1 MDIYELLDRAGN
13 LKEALVDYA
22 SSPGFVRRLSQAMS
36 DFSGLGGGEQN
47 QWADAVESL
56 LYDPDQ
62 DGREPLL
69 DRYLRTNKNIAPDE
83 RLVYEGW
90 RERHVI
96 GVFRVDA
103 RKGARLSLHN
113 LIDEMDYLSYATAG
127 AEAISFVQR
136 GGYVMTRLVPIGD
149 IWTISGTMRLFGP
162 RDLPGVRTLAASLL
176 KRFPTLVFNNPANV
190 EQAARLVGKHHA
202 IFLDLF
208 GAHIVSGTGGDII
221 AAYRSFLDACNQAS
235 VAVDPEASA
244 LVTAA
249 EQIAPDDSFPPEL
262 AESDDVALYHHP
274 LMGVSFLVCYGQV
287 EAAYRTPPADAE
299 DPAAEVLRGYV
310 EDKTVPGYVLED
322 LAAKYPDT
330 VDAAYRAALSSPG
343 FRWEPDGAAL
353 LRRHRPDSGPGK
365 DVPGVSPVPSSLI
378 DEYRRLS

>member
-1 MDIYELLDRAGN
+1 MNTDELLDRAGN
-13 LKEALVDYA
+13 LKEALVAYA
-22 SSPGFVRRLSQAMS
+22 SSPGFARRLSQAMS
-36 DFSGLGGGEQN
+36 DFSGLGGGERN
-47 QWADAVESL
+47 QWAEAIESL

-62 DGREPLL
+62 GGREPLL
-69 DRYLRTNKNIAPDE
+69 DRYLRTNKNIGPDE

-90 RERHVI
+90 RERNVI

-103 RKGARLSLHN
+103 RKGAKLSLHN
-113 LIDEMDYLSYATAG
+113 LIDQMDYDSYATAG

-149 IWTISGTMRLFGP
+149 LWTISGTMRLFGP

-190 EQAARLVGKHHA
+190 EQGRRIVGEHHTT
-202 IFLDLF
+202 FLDLF

-221 AAYRSFLDACNQAS
+221 AAYRSFLNACSEAS
-235 VAVDPEASA
+235 VAANPKASA

-262 AESDDVALYHHP
+262 AESGDVALYHHP

-287 EAAYRTPPADAE
+287 EAAYRTPPANAE

-343 FRWEPDGAAL
+343 FRWELDGAAL
-353 LRRHRPDSGPGK
+353 LRRHKPDFGGGK
-365 DVPGVSPVPSSLI
+365 ELPGVSPVPSSLI

>member
-1 MDIYELLDRAGN
+1 MHIDELLERAGN

-22 SSPGFVRRLSQAMS
+22 SSPGFARRLSQAMS

-47 QWADAVESL
+47 QWAEAVESL

-69 DRYLRTNKNIAPDE
+69 DRYLRTNKNIEPDE

-90 RERHVI
+90 RERNVI

-103 RKGARLSLHN
+103 RKGARPSLHN
-113 LIDEMDYLSYATAG
+113 LIDEMHYLAYATSG

-136 GGYVMTRLVPIGD
+136 GGYVMTRLVPVGD
-149 IWTISGTMRLFGP
+149 IWTISGTMRLFRP
-162 RDLPGVRTLAASLL
+162 RDLLIVQTVAASLL
-176 KRFPTLVFNNPANV
+176 KRFPTLVFNNPAKV
-190 EQAARLVGKHHA
+190 EQGRKIVGEHHTT
-202 IFLDLF
+202 FLD
-208 GAHIVSGTGGDII
+208 GGQIVSGTGSDII
-221 AAYRSFLDACNQAS
+221 AAYRSFLNACSEAS
-235 VAVDPEASA
+235 VAADPEASA

-287 EAAYRTPPADAE
+287 EAAYRTPRPMRRTR
-299 DPAAEVLRGYV
+299 LRKSCGAMWRTRRFPV
-310 EDKTVPGYVLED
+310 TSLRTSRRNTRTRSTPH
-322 LAAKYPDT
+322 T
-330 VDAAYRAALSSPG
+330 ALPC
-343 FRWEPDGAAL
+343 L
-353 LRRHRPDSGPGK
+353 VPDSDGNLMARPCFAVTGRILA
-365 DVPGVSPVPSSLI
+365 PARTFPAF
-378 DEYRRLS
+378 RRCPHY

>member
-1 MDIYELLDRAGN
+1 MGIDELLDRAGN

-22 SSPGFVRRLSQAMS
+22 ASPGFSRRLSQA
-36 DFSGLGGGEQN
+36 LAVAERGGVGQN
-47 QWADAVESL
+47 EWAQAVEAL

-69 DRYLRTNKNIAPDE
+69 HRYLRTNKNIEPED
-83 RLVYEGW
+83 RLVYETW
-90 RERHVI
+90 RDRNVI

-127 AEAISFVQR
+127 AEAISFIQR

-162 RDLPGVRTLAASLL
+162 QDLPAVKTLAASLL
-176 KRFPTLVFNNPANV
+176 QRFPTLAFNNPATA
-190 EQAARLVGKHHA
+190 ERARRLVGKHHGV
-202 IFLDLF
+202 FLDLF
-208 GAHIVSGTGGDII
+208 GANIVTGTGGDII

-249 EQIAPDDSFPPEL
+249 EQIAPDDSFPLEL
-262 AESDDVALYHHP
+262 AESGDVALYHHP
-274 LMGVSFLVCYGQV
+274 LMGVSFLVSYGQA
-287 EAAYRTPPADAE
+287 EAAHRMPPADAE

-330 VDAAYRAALSSPG
+330 VDAAYQVALSSPG
-343 FRWEPDGAAL
+343 FRWEADGTAL

-365 DVPGVSPVPSSLI
+365 DVPGVSPVPTSLI

>member
-1 MDIYELLDRAGN
+1 MNTDELLDRAGN
-13 LKEALVDYA
+13 LKEALVAYA
-22 SSPGFVRRLSQAMS
+22 SSPGFARRLSQAMS

-47 QWADAVESL
+47 QWAEAVESL

-62 DGREPLL
+62 GGREPLL
-69 DRYLRTNKNIAPDE
+69 DRYLRTNKNIEPDE

-90 RERHVI
+90 RERNVI

-113 LIDEMDYLSYATAG
+113 LIDQMDYDSYATAG

-149 IWTISGTMRLFGP
+149 LWTISGTMRLFGP
-162 RDLPGVRTLAASLL
+162 RDLPGVQTLAASLL

-190 EQAARLVGKHHA
+190 EQGRRIVGEHHTT
-202 IFLDLF
+202 FLDLF

-221 AAYRSFLDACNQAS
+221 AAYRSFLNACSEAS
-235 VAVDPEASA
+235 VAANPKASA

-287 EAAYRTPPADAE
+287 EAACRTPPANAE

-343 FRWEPDGAAL
+343 FRWEHDGVAL
-353 LRRHRPDSGPGK
+353 LRLHKPNFTRDK
-365 DVPGVSPVPSSLI
+365 ELPGVTPVPSSLI

>member
-1 MDIYELLDRAGN
+1 
-13 LKEALVDYA
+13 KEALVDYA
-22 SSPGFVRRLSQAMS
+22 SSPGFARRLSQAMS

-149 IWTISGTMRLFGP
+149 IWT
-162 RDLPGVRTLAASLL
+162 
-176 KRFPTLVFNNPANV
+176 
-190 EQAARLVGKHHA
+190 
-202 IFLDLF
+202 
-208 GAHIVSGTGGDII
+208 
-221 AAYRSFLDACNQAS
+221 
-235 VAVDPEASA
+235 
-244 LVTAA
+244 
-249 EQIAPDDSFPPEL
+249 
-262 AESDDVALYHHP
+262 
-274 LMGVSFLVCYGQV
+274 
-287 EAAYRTPPADAE
+287 
-299 DPAAEVLRGYV
+299 
-310 EDKTVPGYVLED
+310 
-322 LAAKYPDT
+322 
-330 VDAAYRAALSSPG
+330 
-343 FRWEPDGAAL
+343 
-353 LRRHRPDSGPGK
+353 
-365 DVPGVSPVPSSLI
+365 
-378 DEYRRLS
+378 